1 MSGSA
6 LRWAALNLFCA
17 GQPGTRRRL
26 LREAAPPAGGGA
38 GAEGAGAARIHAGG
52 APRIPAAAAALLD
65 ARWEDAAARELERAR
80 RLGVRVLTL
89 EDDDYP
95 PLLRA
100 ASDPPL
106 VLYVRGDLAPG
117 DALAVAVVGS
127 RRATPHGLHL
137 AESIARGLGAAGFTV
152 VSGLARGID
161 AAGHRGALTGGGRT
175 IAVLGSGIDRIYPA
189 EHRRLAEMVARRGA
203 LLSELPLGAV
213 PLPRHFPERNRIIAG
228 LSWSTVVVEAARD
241 SGSLI
246 TAALAAEDGRAVHAV
261 PGPVGA
267 PGAEGP
273 NALLR
278 DGALVCRSAGDI
290 LEDLAPQIVEAAHR
304 QAPSPPAP
312 PPMDDVGQRGPVGD
326 AGAAPAV
333 AADPAGAP
341 DAGLTAAQRRVLAAL
356 SAVRGIG
363 VEDLGRRCGIPP
375 GTLLATL
382 MELELLGLVRQIPG
396 PRFLSAPCKI

>member
-6 LRWAALNLFCA
+6 LRWAALNLYCA

-26 LREAAPPAGGGA
+26 LREPAPSGGGGDDA
-38 GAEGAGAARIHAGG
+38 AGAGAARPHGG
-52 APRIPAAAAALLD
+52 AAAWIPAAAAALLES
-65 ARWEDAAARELERAR
+65 RWEDAAAREIERAR
-80 RLGVRVLTL
+80 RLGVDILTP
-89 EDDDYP
+89 EDEAYP

-100 ASDPPL
+100 ASDPPF
-106 VLYVRGDLAPG
+106 VLYVRGGLAPG

-137 AESIARGLGAAGFTV
+137 AESIAGGLAAAGFTV

-161 AAGHRGALTGGGRT
+161 AAGHRGALAGGGRT

-189 EHRRLAEMVARRGA
+189 EHRRLAEAIARSGA
-203 LLSELPLGAV
+203 LVSELPLGAA

-278 DGALVCRSAGDI
+278 DGALICRSAGDI
-290 LEDLAPQIVEAAHR
+290 LEDLAPQIVEAARR
-304 QAPSPPAP
+304 QAPSAAVPPPAP
-312 PPMDDVGQRGPVGD
+312 DTVPGGPAG
-326 AGAAPAV
+326 AGGAAPA
-333 AADPAGAP
+333 APGPAGAP
-341 DAGLTAAQRRVLAAL
+341 GADLTAAQRSVLAAL
-356 SAVRGIG
+356 SPVRGTG
-363 VEDLGRRCGIPP
+363 VEDLARRCGLPP

-382 MELELLGLVRQIPG
+382 MELELLGLARQVPG